1 MFFIQH
7 NLYNYY
13 MKERD
18 KTMKEKTIEYLSY
31 IFHVATI
38 VLYFTL
44 LFALD
49 DPPSLPILNYLAF
62 IFLGLGIIFLVMS
75 LRQHQGKDNQAMV
88 FDSSVYGLVRHP
100 MYLGAIFF
108 FIAMVCFLP
117 HWIMMI
123 LSPLNILLI
132 YRFMPLE
139 EKKNIEKFGEP
150 YRNYMMDVPRI
161 NLLVGIIKWIKRK
174 RNDE

>member
-1 MFFIQH
+1 
-7 NLYNYY
+7 
-13 MKERD
+13 
-18 KTMKEKTIEYLSY
+18 MKEKTIEYLSY

-38 VLYFTL
+38 VLYFIL
-44 LFALD
+44 LFILD
-49 DPPSLPILNYLAF
+49 DFPSLSVLNYFAF

-75 LRQHQGKDNQAMV
+75 MRQHRGKEDQSVV
-88 FDSSVYGLVRHP
+88 FDSGVYGIVSHP

-139 EKKNIEKFGEP
+139 EKKNIKKFGEP

-161 NLLVGIIKWIKRK
+161 NLLVGIIKWINRK
-174 RNDE
+174 HNGE

>member
-1 MFFIQH
+1 
-7 NLYNYY
+7 

-18 KTMKEKTIEYLSY
+18 KTMKEKTIEYLSN

-38 VLYFTL
+38 ILYFTL
-44 LFALD
+44 LFALV

-132 YRFMPLE
+132 YRFIPLE